1 MLLHASAPPFL
12 AQKDA
17 LVAVAGEIQSKVL
30 KLYGRPLPWMPA
42 GAPAALPPA
51 GTAVLSDAECHEFL
65 GSQNVD
71 FPMKDIVA
79 SVLAKGVI
87 DKGSCYKV
95 IGLLRSLAAAQKLVS
110 AALFPPSLVGSG
122 TAAPHSV
129 TTDEALV
136 PVAVRAAAASIV
148 EESGSM
154 SVPKALSFDQRPA
167 PKAAYASAPHGKPV
181 PYSAGGQLYLPVSL
195 VDPTMRASAPP
206 PCALPDL
213 HAVKSSS
220 DASKD
225 DDLLAG
231 NHRFRTAD
239 RCNARRR
246 RRARPR
252 RPARTRAPRR
262 VEAPRRKC
270 RAGCDRTPAVP
281 WAAPRWLSPVPSPP
295 QEPVRRGS
303 GPLRSSG
310 RLAVPRR
317 SSYDRGH

>member
-1 MLLHASAPPFL
+1 MHDDAMLLHASAPPFL

-181 PYSAGGQLYLPVSL
+181 SYSAGGHSTAGFVGSPHV
-195 VDPTMRASAPP
+195 RASAPP
-206 PCALPDL
+206 PVCTPDL

-220 DASKD
+220 DASED
-225 DDLLAG
+225 DDLLAAI
-231 NHRFRTAD
+231 TAFEQQI
-239 RCNARRR
+239 A
-246 RRARPR
+246 AT
-252 RPARTRAPRR
+252 PALAGQHQHAPGLAGSKRR
-262 VEAPRRKC
+262 VENVELAAIAPQLC
-270 RAGCDRTPAVP
+270 PGPHRAGS
-281 WAAPRWLSPVPSPP
+281 LPVPSPP
-295 QEPVRRGS
+295 AGTGAEGQRPS
-303 GPLRSSG
+303 ALKRSSSG
-310 RLAVPRR
+310 AKTFEL
-317 SSYDRGH
+317 